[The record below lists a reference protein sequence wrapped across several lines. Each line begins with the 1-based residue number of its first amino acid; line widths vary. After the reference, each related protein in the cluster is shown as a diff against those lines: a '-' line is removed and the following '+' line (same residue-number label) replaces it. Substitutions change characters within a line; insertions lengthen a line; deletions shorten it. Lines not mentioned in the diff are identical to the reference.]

1 MSQLSSCAWISCT
14 STFRRRRPSLRSGAC
29 RFGSQ
34 IRQRID
40 GYHRTPPHV
49 LLRLMPFLQANNDSA
64 EYRRLGFVLQ
74 LWPLIYVMGL
84 LAAILGQLPS
94 FFRRW
99 ALAGHTKNMDA
110 PIAEF
115 TVSSMLSFSTVWY
128 ERSRS

>member
-1 MSQLSSCAWISCT
+1 
-14 STFRRRRPSLRSGAC
+14 
-29 RFGSQ
+29 
-34 IRQRID
+34 
-40 GYHRTPPHV
+40 
-49 LLRLMPFLQANNDSA
+49 MPFLQANNDSA